1 MGEGK
6 GLKEIVVTEKLTE
19 HNSLSVEGMI
29 LSVRG
34 QKVILD
40 STLARLYG
48 VETKR
53 LNEQVRRNVDR
64 FPSDFMFRLT
74 AQEVTHLKSQFAT
87 SSLRD
92 NRSQIA
98 TGSQKHRDPRFRPY
112 AFTEHGAIM
121 AANVLNSGQAIEM
134 SIFVVRAFI
143 KMREQLLKRTELEKR
158 LVEIEKVLL
167 SHDAALR
174 DLYQKIRPLLLP
186 PPESPRRKIGF
197 GVREKRY

>member
-1 MGEGK
+1 M
-6 GLKEIVVTEKLTE
+6 TEKLTE

-158 LVEIEKVLL
+158 LAEIEKVLL
-167 SHDAALR
+167 SHDAGLR
-174 DLYQKIRPLLLP
+174 DLYHKIKPLLLP
-186 PPESPRRKIGF
+186 PPAPPRRKIGF
-197 GVREKRY
+197 GVREKRD